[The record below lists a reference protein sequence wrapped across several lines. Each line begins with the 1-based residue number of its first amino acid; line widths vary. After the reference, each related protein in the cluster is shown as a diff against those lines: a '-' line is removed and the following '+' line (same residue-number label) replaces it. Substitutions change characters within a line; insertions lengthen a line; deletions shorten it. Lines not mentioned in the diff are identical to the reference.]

1 MTFSRSA
8 IQIRLY
14 QGLRRIVLLLSATFY
29 KKQIREQQNLNLK
42 LKLKIFFILNTTY
55 FFSFI
60 QGFTFSKI

>member
-29 KKQIREQQNLNLK
+29 KKTNKRTTEFKFKTQTKNFFYFEHNL
-42 LKLKIFFILNTTY
+42 FFLIYSRIYL
-55 FFSFI
+55 
-60 QGFTFSKI
+60 Q

>member
-29 KKQIREQQNLNLK
+29 KKQIREQQNLNFK
-42 LKLKIFFILNTTY
+42 LKLKIFFY
-55 FFSFI
+55 FEHNLFFLIYSRI
-60 QGFTFSKI
+60 YLQ